1 MKLSPHESAYRV
13 KLTFGP
19 FRERSL
25 GEVAQIKPQYLEWL
39 AGASNIP
46 DNWRIAAAKTLLGEE
61 IKEFVAPPKLE
72 IPKLGAIRI
81 FPVSA
86 KRFGIILP
94 KEKEQAFKDAIDG
107 VYWDRTREVLTFP
120 KPQIVRAVAHFGGP
134 KNVEVHEQVRD
145 AYKAEKA
152 RTERLKEIA
161 AKTDSD
167 LEVPTIL
174 PLRGD
179 QKVMIEFWQASDHRV
194 LDTDAPGNGKTPTAI
209 GAGLLAGG
217 KSVCVVP
224 LNVKTQWGE
233 QVKKFTG
240 KKAALWTKDGPEGPK
255 NAQFHIVHY
264 DILDK
269 VAKQINKLKPR
280 NLFVDEAVMVTNHK
294 TIRYK
299 ALWGSEN
306 EPHVYPGIKHN
317 NVMLLTGEPI
327 KNRPR
332 ELYSLLHNID
342 EDRFVNPKHFIDRY
356 ESGPEN
362 EPFQNL
368 DELFDRA
375 SELMLGRDKSVRKGH
390 KPERYNMLIDMTE
403 EEYKRYANYMTE
415 MLKRWKTVNPSAAQM
430 HGLRDFLFEIK
441 WNRIIQFIDE
451 LMGANRPVLVFTQR
465 KSHAERIAAHYGKLG
480 RFVHGDIDVDTRD
493 RIKADLIAGRAKVG
507 AYTLMTGG
515 MGMDGLQETI
525 SDTIF
530 VDRSF
535 VPSDHVQ
542 AEARTD
548 RTGQNSVPQ
557 MWYPTVTRSHE
568 EIMQRINERKQ
579 SMSDQAVKGKSKA
592 QSVFERRMTE
602 AWFKDF
608 VNELALEN
616 NVKLLNPVDE
626 EEGE

>member
-1 MKLSPHESAYRV
+1 MKFTPHQSAYTVR
-13 KLTFGP
+13 LTFGP

-25 GEVAQIKPQYLEWL
+25 GEVAQLKPQYLEWM
-39 AGASNIP
+39 AGASSIP

-72 IPKLGAIRI
+72 IPKVGAIRL
-81 FPVSA
+81 FPVTSR
-86 KRFGIILP
+86 RFGIILAR
-94 KEKEQAFKDAIDG
+94 EKQEEFKAAIDG
-107 VYWDRTREVLTFP
+107 VVWDKTREVLTFP
-120 KPQIVRAVAHFGGP
+120 VPQIVRVVSYFGGP
-134 KNVEVHEQVRD
+134 SKVEVHEKVRE

-152 RTERLKEIA
+152 RTARLREIA
-161 AKTDSD
+161 ARLESD
-167 LEVPTIL
+167 IDVPTSL

-179 QKVMIEFWQASDHRV
+179 QKVLIEFWEAAGRRI
-194 LDTDAPGNGKTPTAI
+194 LNTDAPGNGKTPTAI
-209 GAGLLAGG
+209 GAGLRAGG

-240 KKAALWTKDGPEGPK
+240 KNAALWTKEGPVGPK

-269 VAKQINKLKPR
+269 VAKALNKIKPT
-280 NLFVDEAVMVTNHK
+280 NLFVDEAVMVTNYK

-299 ALWGSEN
+299 ALWGSN
-306 EPHVYPGIKHN
+306 DEPHVYPGIKHD

-327 KNRPR
+327 KNKPR
-332 ELYSLLHNID
+332 ELFSLLSNVD
-342 EDRFVNPKHFIDRY
+342 EDRFVNPKRFIERY
-356 ESGPEN
+356 ESGPEDD
-362 EPFQNL
+362 PFQNL

-390 KPERYNMLIDMTE
+390 KPERYNMLIDMTD
-403 EEYKRYANYMTE
+403 EEYARYAKYLAQ
-415 MLKRWKTVNPSAAQM
+415 MLHRWGTTNPSAAQM
-430 HGLRDFLFEIK
+430 HGLRDFLFDIK

-451 LMGANRPVLVFTQR
+451 LVGAKRSVLVFTQR
-465 KSHAERIAAHYGKLG
+465 RNHAERIAANYNRLG
-480 RFVHGDIDVDTRD
+480 RFVHGGVDIERRD
-493 RIKADLIAGRAKVG
+493 IIKQELITGKAKVG
-507 AYTLMTGG
+507 CYTLATGG

-535 VPSDHVQ
+535 VPSDHTQ

-548 RTGQNSVPQ
+548 RTGQLSVPQ

-568 EIMQRINERKQ
+568 EILQRLNERKQ
-579 SMSDQAVKGKSKA
+579 TMTDQVTKGKTKA
-592 QSVFERRMTE
+592 QSQFERRMTE
-602 AWFKDF
+602 SLFKDF
-608 VNELALEN
+608 VNQLALEN
-616 NVKLLNPVDE
+616 NVKLLAPIDE